1 MSSRWLKRPTSI
13 QLRSYWNMKCNVK
26 GFVAQSSWPCILY
39 LLDCFS
45 ENIWQ
50 YVITLH
56 FHSKLL
62 NLVSPRTSIKYDLS
76 LSHIAQIENLLL
88 LGVRSLGFRVFQ
100 QATICHQIVKTE
112 NGMMFEFIWSKVGWE
127 SSRSWCHFIYIYIW
141 QLCWA
146 LVWSLKSGFR
156 TGWSISGKSATKW
169 CHVDYKKKS
178 LKKKTLGLNF
188 QLLGIEIARFWAHT
202 LII

>member
-1 MSSRWLKRPTSI
+1 
-13 QLRSYWNMKCNVK
+13 MKCNVK

-127 SSRSWCHFIYIYIW
+127 SSRSWCHFIYIYMAIM
-141 QLCWA
+141 LSIG
-146 LVWSLKSGFR
+146 LVFEVWFPNWVEHFWKV
-156 TGWSISGKSATKW
+156 
-169 CHVDYKKKS
+169 CHQVVPRR
-178 LKKKTLGLNF
+178 L
-188 QLLGIEIARFWAHT
+188 
-202 LII
+202 